1 MRHKM
6 NRIQSKN
13 HNMGTYETK
22 KVSISCHDKGKYTW
36 YTIGYHVF
44 INLHVN
50 NTKRKWFNRVY
61 TIYCNFW
68 SK

>member
-22 KVSISCHDKGKYTW
+22 KVSISCHDKGKYT
-36 YTIGYHVF
+36 
-44 INLHVN
+44 
-50 NTKRKWFNRVY
+50 
-61 TIYCNFW
+61 
-68 SK
+68 